1 LIIAQVYAER
11 NEVMGSQAVK
21 VDRRDEVALWSG
33 LALCMGV
40 GPLMLYTLSAVST
53 PVIDDLG
60 LSDGQYGAIATV
72 TFGSAALGALLL
84 SGSTSRFSPRSVM
97 IGVAVGSGA
106 GLALLSLAYSYWVV
120 LVAAVLAGLSQSL
133 SNPATNRMVADL
145 APERRGALIGW
156 KQSGVQM
163 AQLLGG
169 VLAPSIAVLVG
180 WRWAPAAGLVIAAA
194 AIVTALA
201 IRISH
206 ASLPTLSAE
215 PERGRVSVATL
226 TAYTLFMGFG
236 LQATNAY
243 LPLFAHRRLGFGLPA
258 AGLTAAMIGSVGLA
272 SRIWWA
278 RSSDRH
284 GLKPTTLMTLAAGS
298 AVGVLLTLA
307 AAAFGGWLV
316 WVGAGVFGA
325 AALASNAV
333 TMVALVR
340 SVPRS
345 SLGAATGLLVTG
357 MYVGFAA
364 GPLAFGLALDHG
376 ASFRVAWLIPLVAF
390 AIAAVIGLLP
400 TFTRPLH
407 TS

>member
-1 LIIAQVYAER
+1 
-11 NEVMGSQAVK
+11 MSSQTVEAAIGAR
-21 VDRRDEVALWSG
+21 RRDELALWSG

-40 GPLMLYTLSAVST
+40 GPVMLYTLSAVST

-84 SGSTSRFSPRSVM
+84 GGPTSRFSARTVM
-97 IGVAVGSGA
+97 VGVAVGSGA
-106 GLALLSLAYSYWVV
+106 GLVLLALAHSYGVV
-120 LVAAVLAGLSQSL
+120 IAAAVVAGVAQSL
-133 SNPATNRMVADL
+133 SNPATNRMVAEL
-145 APERRGALIGW
+145 PAARRGALIGW

-163 AQLLGG
+163 SQLLGG

-180 WRWAPAAGLVIAAA
+180 WRWTPAVGVVIAVAA
-194 AIVTALA
+194 VAAALA
-201 IRISH
+201 IRVPH
-206 ASLPTLSAE
+206 VVEAAAPR
-215 PERGRVSVATL
+215 ERAHGRVSVATL

-243 LPLFAHRRLGFGLPA
+243 LPLFAHRRLGFDLRT
-258 AGLTAAMIGSVGLA
+258 AGLTAAVIGSVGLV

-278 RSSDRH
+278 RSSDRD
-284 GLKPTTLMTLAAGS
+284 GLGSTTLVTLAGGS
-298 AVGVLLTLA
+298 ALGVLLALLSPTL
-307 AAAFGGWLV
+307 GGWLV

-333 TMVALVR
+333 TMVALLH
-340 SVPRS
+340 SVPRAA
-345 SLGAATGLLVTG
+345 LGVATGLLVTG

-376 ASFRVAWLIPLVAF
+376 ASFDVAWLLPLAAF
-390 AIAAVIGLLP
+390 AVAGVVGLLP
-400 TFTRPLH
+400 ALTRPRH
-407 TS
+407 NS

>member
-1 LIIAQVYAER
+1 ME
-11 NEVMGSQAVK
+11 SQGPRVR
-21 VDRRDEVALWSG
+21 RRDEVALWSG

-60 LSDGQYGAIATV
+60 LSDGRYGAIATV

-84 SGSTSRFSPRSVM
+84 SGSTSRFSARSVM
-97 IGVAVGSGA
+97 VGVAIGAGA
-106 GLALLSLAYSYWVV
+106 GLVLLSAAHSYWVV
-120 LVAAVLAGLSQSL
+120 LLAAVIAGVAQSL
-133 SNPATNRMVADL
+133 SNPATNRMVAEL
-145 APERRGALIGW
+145 PPERRGALIGW
-156 KQSGVQM
+156 KQSGVQI

-169 VLAPSIAVLVG
+169 VLAPTIAVLAG

-194 AIVTALA
+194 AVGAALA
-201 IRISH
+201 IRLSH
-206 ASLPTLSAE
+206 ARSAIVSGDQ
-215 PERGRVSVATL
+215 RGHRISVAAL

-243 LPLFAHRRLGFGLPA
+243 LPLFAHRRLGFGLRT
-258 AGLTAAMIGSVGLA
+258 AGLTAAVIGSVGLA

-278 RSSDRH
+278 RSSDRD
-284 GLKPTTLMTLAAGS
+284 GLRPSTLITLAAGS
-298 AVGVLLTLA
+298 ALGVLLALA
-307 AAAFGGWLV
+307 APALGGWLV

-340 SVPRS
+340 SVPRAA
-345 SLGAATGLLVTG
+345 LGAATGLLVTG

-364 GPLAFGLALDHG
+364 GPLAFGIALDHG
-376 ASFRVAWLIPLVAF
+376 ASFGMAWLLPLVAF

-400 TFTRPLH
+400 TFTRPVH
-407 TS
+407 NS